1 MEALDQKAGTKMLEK
16 CRPPT
21 ANHELAGALKAAE
34 KSGVDL
40 SKYQV
45 VCVQP
50 FATEAGKNIDST
62 IGNDFGDEIHELL
75 KNGFGPLFRDVRFGA
90 PCGSACELIVT
101 GTIKDYSPGSRLAR
115 SMLRVW
121 VPPAFMPSWS
131 SSTPQASR
139 YCSKLLSAKRGRGVG
154 SWDTQKELKTWSPRA
169 PSRAQRQSP
178 REKDGGQ
185 NEAGRS
191 FTAFAANSRPI
202 WRSTFLMKPTLH
214 WAGVL
219 GTLAFA
225 LLTMITACAQTIWT
239 EGWQAAQTRTYVVT
253 DTTED
258 AIFGDRGGWI
268 VYDSAPDCNGA
279 PHPNTAEIISVAGNK
294 ILKMTVVANDCVA
307 DLS

>member
-1 MEALDQKAGTKMLEK
+1 
-16 CRPPT
+16 
-21 ANHELAGALKAAE
+21 
-34 KSGVDL
+34 
-40 SKYQV
+40 
-45 VCVQP
+45 
-50 FATEAGKNIDST
+50 
-62 IGNDFGDEIHELL
+62 
-75 KNGFGPLFRDVRFGA
+75 
-90 PCGSACELIVT
+90 
-101 GTIKDYSPGSRLAR
+101 
-115 SMLRVW
+115 
-121 VPPAFMPSWS
+121 MPSWS

-154 SWDTQKELKTWSPRA
+154 SWDTKKELKTWSPRA
-169 PSRAQRQSP
+169 PSRAQPQSP
-178 REKDGGQ
+178 TEKDGGQ

-279 PHPNTAEIISVAGNK
+279 PHPNTAEIISVADNK

-307 DLS
+307 DLSVDLFSSPNVPISTNTLISFTQTGSLANPHWNGFFPTLFPPPGDNIHLSLPVEGTE